1 LCKAHVELSPP
12 YTLAQRCARLYIGK
26 AMEVREVL
34 DLAIGMVD
42 GNQAEL
48 ARRLKR
54 SETTVSRWIT
64 GRNGIDFESALRL
77 ARLTGLPARDVVDA
91 CGLDPALVPLVPEF
105 DAHATID
112 ARRQA
117 VRDQLD
123 VWLSAVGPENEGA
136 FWDSLKAQGQA
147 TVNLIRRVGT
157 ADNAGTEAADNAA
170 VMSRAER
177 GRGRRNG
184 PNGQIMSKQ
193 HAVGPALGAG
203 RHASNHR
210 QAA

>member
-1 LCKAHVELSPP
+1 MDPRITP
-12 YTLAQRCARLYIGK
+12 FWQYLANWLRAEDWTQTEFADAAGVHQTVVSKWLHADYRRR
-26 AMEVREVL
+26 VRPGRQAIPRVAVVL
-34 DLAIGMVD
+34 KLEPEQVVRMVLND
-42 GNQAEL
+42 QAD
-48 ARRLKR
+48 
-54 SETTVSRWIT
+54 
-64 GRNGIDFESALRL
+64 IDHTRL
-77 ARLTGLPARDVVDA
+77 ASQAAAAADRTPQEEIG
-91 CGLDPALVPLVPEF
+91 
-105 DAHATID
+105 